1 VKPCPVPAAE
11 SVYSNE
17 EIGAFATDEEMTRSR
32 MRYCAAGLLVWTLL
46 AAPCSATSISLA
58 GSLDPNDPN
67 DVLLYA
73 FTLSAPSTLT
83 IQSYG
88 YGGTGNA
95 PGGRNAA
102 GSVILAG
109 GFDSYVSLFA
119 GTGAAAT
126 FLMSN
131 DDGVCPPGNPVPAC
145 HDSTLVM
152 PSLVAGSYTLAL
164 SVFDNFSFAEN
175 FGSGTLGDGFI
186 GLGDYFDAASGT
198 VRTSNCA
205 VDISAPSLVA
215 TPAPEPAA
223 WPMAAGGLLA
233 LVLARIRWN
242 RNCKRRLQ

>member
-1 VKPCPVPAAE
+1 MNSLRLKRGM
-11 SVYSNE
+11 Y
-17 EIGAFATDEEMTRSR
+17 TDHNC
-32 MRYCAAGLLVWTLL
+32 CAAGLLVWIFLV
-46 AAPCSATSISLA
+46 APCSAASISLT
-58 GSLDPNDPN
+58 GSFDPNNPD

-73 FTLSAPSTLT
+73 FTLSAQSTLT

-88 YGGTGNA
+88 YGGTSNA

-102 GSVILAG
+102 GSIILAG
-109 GFDSYVSLFA
+109 GFDSYVSLFN

-126 FLMSN
+126 FLDSN
-131 DDGVCPPGNPVPAC
+131 DDGVCPPGNAAPAC

-152 PSLVAGSYTLAL
+152 PSLAGGSYTLAL

-198 VRTSNCA
+198 VRTSNYV
-205 VDISAPSLVA
+205 VDISAPSLVVA
-215 TPAPEPAA
+215 TVPEPAA

-233 LVLARIRWN
+233 LVLANVRWN
-242 RNCKRRLQ
+242 RNGKRRLQ

>member
-1 VKPCPVPAAE
+1 M
-11 SVYSNE
+11 
-17 EIGAFATDEEMTRSR
+17 IRSR
-32 MRYCAAGLLVWTLL
+32 MRYCAAALLLWMLL
-46 AAPCSATSISLA
+46 AMPCTATSISVT
-58 GSLDPNDPN
+58 GSLDPNNPN
-67 DVLLYA
+67 DVLLFA
-73 FTLSAPSTLT
+73 FSLSAPSILT

-88 YGGTGNA
+88 YGGTSNA
-95 PGGRNAA
+95 PGGSNAA

-131 DDGVCPPGNPVPAC
+131 DDGVCPPGNPAPAC
-145 HDSTLVM
+145 HDSTLVVA
-152 PSLVAGSYTLAL
+152 SLAAGSYTMAL

-198 VRTSNCA
+198 IRTSNYA
-205 VDISAPSLVA
+205 VDISAPSLV
-215 TPAPEPAA
+215 PGQVPEPAV

-233 LVLARIRWN
+233 LVLANIRRN
-242 RNCKRRLQ
+242 RNFKRRLQ

>member
-1 VKPCPVPAAE
+1 
-11 SVYSNE
+11 
-17 EIGAFATDEEMTRSR
+17 M
-32 MRYCAAGLLVWTLL
+32 LL
-46 AAPCSATSISLA
+46 ASPGSATSISLT
-58 GSLDPNDPN
+58 GSLDPNNPN

-88 YGGTGNA
+88 YGGTSSA
-95 PGGRNAA
+95 PGDTNAA

-109 GFDSYVSLFA
+109 GFDSYVSLFN

-131 DDGVCPPGNPVPAC
+131 DDGVCPPGNPAPAC

-152 PSLVAGSYTLAL
+152 ASLAAGSYTMAL

-175 FGSGTLGDGFI
+175 FGNGTLGDGFI

-198 VRTSNCA
+198 IRTSNYA
-205 VDISAPSLVA
+205 VDISATGLVA
-215 TPAPEPAA
+215 APVPEPAA
-223 WPMAAGGLLA
+223 WPLTASVILA
-233 LVLARIRWN
+233 LALANIRGN
-242 RNCKRRLQ
+242 GNFKRRLQ